1 MLLGDTCTRGCMFC
15 AVKTSAAPPP
25 PDPFEPF
32 KVSNIDD
39 CVYIYMREECFIY
52 REICMILQCAV

>member
-15 AVKTSAAPPP
+15 AVKTSAHPSP

-32 KVSNIDD
+32 KVFVI
-39 CVYIYMREECFIY
+39 VYDWRLYEDKHSIITFLLCN
-52 REICMILQCAV
+52 